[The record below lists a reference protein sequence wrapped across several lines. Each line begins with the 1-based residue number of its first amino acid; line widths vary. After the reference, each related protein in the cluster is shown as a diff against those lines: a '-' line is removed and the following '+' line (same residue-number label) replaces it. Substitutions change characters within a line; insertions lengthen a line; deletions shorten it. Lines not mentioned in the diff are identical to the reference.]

1 MVVLTAD
8 NADEMIENLE
18 AALKKV
24 DEAHGSVVRLRRA
37 ENDVLKQVGNARDFL
52 VAAFT
57 DRDALQRVFA
67 ADITRTSRI
76 HAVIDGLTL
85 SEQTA
90 DDPRLQQCRDACS
103 NIDRLLKELG
113 YGDKLRD
120 LQLSAKLKLSRRRS
134 SCCIRSPDQTSAAI
148 AAVMAGAQFKESL
161 KREHVKKILACENCE
176 DLAKLEPSKENNLG
190 WWMIWMVHRLQLDDP
205 SLTVLDFS
213 NLQMPAGDHEQ
224 EVAPKLV
231 KALANNH
238 HIQELVMPNAN
249 LRAEEARILAETL
262 PSNTSLKI
270 LNIDSNVLRP
280 DDLALVIKG
289 VGSNR
294 SIEELRCNNQYLG
307 DAGRSRGP
315 ALEALLEA
323 VQANTNI
330 VKLGMTITEAHY
342 SNEINSSNVTSIS
355 IRPPIEAMA
364 AAHSFAAMLM
374 MLAILPATS
383 LSIVTKIF
391 QKDKVTPV
399 EKVMEL
405 LINLRTKI
413 EEEGKKEAAAYDK
426 YACFCK
432 EQADKKIH
440 AIEESDKMIKYTG
453 LRIDDIKDT
462 IPTYTAEITELAKNA
477 SDFEDQL
484 TKGRDARD
492 VDHKAYLAAEK
503 DLADAI
509 DAATDAIKALKDS
522 KEELKDAKL
531 DFTQLKE
538 LTKPVLA
545 LLQGLPNHIKGVD
558 IAVLEQL
565 SQDPA
570 KYEYHSND
578 IISLLQ
584 ELRKTLLGRKQEL
597 DLTEL
602 EDQEVFFKERHEPE
616 EPLEVRQERQGKA

>member
-342 SNEINSSNVTSIS
+342 SNEINKQLMKNRDKVRQDRKTFAAQCSASLRSSVFRRISVGSKSPECAAELASALSADLGSETASSLAGLDANVTTTGSPERS
-355 IRPPIEAMA
+355 KVRFEVPDVEDEEAQQVEKT
-364 AAHSFAAMLM
+364 
-374 MLAILPATS
+374 TS
-383 LSIVTKIF
+383 VTKTTSIASSVGTESSEVW
-391 QKDKVTPV
+391 DIHEANSMPADLDANVTITGSPERSKVRFEAPEV
-399 EKVMEL
+399 EDE
-405 LINLRTKI
+405 
-413 EEEGKKEAAAYDK
+413 
-426 YACFCK
+426 
-432 EQADKKIH
+432 
-440 AIEESDKMIKYTG
+440 
-453 LRIDDIKDT
+453 
-462 IPTYTAEITELAKNA
+462 
-477 SDFEDQL
+477 
-484 TKGRDARD
+484 
-492 VDHKAYLAAEK
+492 
-503 DLADAI
+503 
-509 DAATDAIKALKDS
+509 
-522 KEELKDAKL
+522 
-531 DFTQLKE
+531 
-538 LTKPVLA
+538 
-545 LLQGLPNHIKGVD
+545 
-558 IAVLEQL
+558 
-565 SQDPA
+565 
-570 KYEYHSND
+570 
-578 IISLLQ
+578 
-584 ELRKTLLGRKQEL
+584 
-597 DLTEL
+597 
-602 EDQEVFFKERHEPE
+602 
-616 EPLEVRQERQGKA
+616 